1 MHAHTQ
7 PFKGLLSCKKTET
20 VIVALGLWRCQHTPA
35 LDITMCQVLKA
46 VLDLLHRFSD
56 LGQCATAA
64 ATATASSTGT
74 ATITFNP
81 SGVSLLVARS
91 PLPSGTPGMS
101 MNYVYSQTIHGGC
114 KLQVN
119 SQVPASRPDPK
130 RFKVLLHQNC
140 KEKLAKENPGILR
153 VLSGAPS
160 PFELH
165 QD

>member
-20 VIVALGLWRCQHTPA
+20 AFAALGLWRCQHTPA

-64 ATATASSTGT
+64 TATASSTGT

-81 SGVSLLVARS
+81 SGVSLLVARN

-101 MNYVYSQTIHGGC
+101 MHYVYSQTIHDGC

-140 KEKLAKENPGILR
+140 KGKNCQGKSWNTARSFRGPIAIR
-153 VLSGAPS
+153 T
-160 PFELH
+160 H